1 MLTHPRHHCVRLC
14 VTAKRIFCSRQRA
27 NKRASM
33 AEPKTKYDRQL
44 RIWGEQGQTALEKAS
59 VCLLNCGP
67 TGSETLKNLVLGGV
81 GSITVIDGSKV
92 EPGDLGN
99 NFMVDESSVGKSKAK
114 CVCQFLQELN
124 DAVKAKFIEE
134 YPEVLIETNPSFF
147 SQFTLVVATQLGESS
162 MVKLDRICRE
172 ANVILIFA
180 RSYGLTG
187 LVRISLKEHTVIE
200 SKPEHFLDD
209 LRLNNPWPELKRYA
223 ETIDLD
229 VSDPVAHKHTPYVL
243 ILVKMAEEWE
253 KNHDGKLPSTRE
265 EKKEFKELIK
275 ARMTAL
281 DEDNYKEAIE
291 ASFKVFTPRG
301 ISSDL
306 QQVIEDS
313 CVEIE
318 SSSSD
323 FWVMV
328 AALKEFIE
336 NEGGG
341 EAPLEGSIPD
351 MTSSTEHYIS
361 LQKLYQAKAEAD
373 YLVIE
378 QRVRT
383 ILKKIGR
390 DPNSISKTTIK
401 SLCKNARKLKVSVC
415 RYRLVEDE
423 FNSPTVPELQKYLT
437 DEDYSVASVF
447 YVLLR
452 AVDRFAANYNSFPG
466 QFDGLMDEDISRLKT
481 TAVGLLND
489 VGCNGVTLTEDL
501 INEMCRFGAAELH
514 AVAAFI
520 GGIASQEVIKV
531 CVSSSASC
539 VGSIGETR
547 SACAEKGKKPS
558 QVVMFVGLQ
567 GSGKTTTCTKYA
579 YYHKNKGWKPA
590 LVCAD
595 TFRAG
600 AFDQL
605 KQNAAKAKVPFYG
618 SYTETDPVKIAVEGV
633 ERFKNDQSNSF
644 DLIIVDT
651 SGRHKQEAALSE
663 EMRQL
668 SEAISPDL
676 VVFVMDASI
685 GQSAFHQAQAFKQS
699 VAVGAVIV
707 TKMDGHAKGGGT
719 LSAVAA
725 TKSPVIFIGT
735 GEHTDQLEAFDVKPF
750 VRRLLGMGDLPGPA
764 NKIREAVPMDQH
776 EDILEN
782 ILQGGFTLRT
792 MQVLFQTKLKLGTP
806 SQLASMLPAEC
817 TSRLFPVGLGDD
829 QENQNQMKQFL
840 VMMDSMTAQ
849 ELDSPNLK
857 VSELRR
863 QRIARGS
870 GHEVR
875 QVEELIEA
883 CKAVS
888 KNFSKGRALLRSL
901 NSGDMRAVTRN
912 MSGNPQLLNQV
923 GGMGGLRS
931 LMNLGRL

>member
-313 CVEIE
+313 CVEID

-390 DPNSISKTTIK
+390 DPNSISKTTLK
-401 SLCKNARKLKVSVC
+401 SLCKNARKLKVC

-520 GGIASQEVIKV
+520 GGIASQEVIKL
-531 CVSSSASC
+531 
-539 VGSIGETR
+539 ITR
-547 SACAEKGKKPS
+547 
-558 QVVMFVGLQ
+558 QFVPL
-567 GSGKTTTCTKYA
+567 SGTFVFNGID
-579 YYHKNKGWKPA
+579 HK
-590 LVCAD
+590 
-595 TFRAG
+595 
-600 AFDQL
+600 
-605 KQNAAKAKVPFYG
+605 
-618 SYTETDPVKIAVEGV
+618 
-633 ERFKNDQSNSF
+633 
-644 DLIIVDT
+644 
-651 SGRHKQEAALSE
+651 
-663 EMRQL
+663 
-668 SEAISPDL
+668 
-676 VVFVMDASI
+676 
-685 GQSAFHQAQAFKQS
+685 
-699 VAVGAVIV
+699 
-707 TKMDGHAKGGGT
+707 
-719 LSAVAA
+719 
-725 TKSPVIFIGT
+725 
-735 GEHTDQLEAFDVKPF
+735 
-750 VRRLLGMGDLPGPA
+750 
-764 NKIREAVPMDQH
+764 
-776 EDILEN
+776 
-782 ILQGGFTLRT
+782 
-792 MQVLFQTKLKLGTP
+792 
-806 SQLASMLPAEC
+806 SQLL
-817 TSRLFPVGLGDD
+817 
-829 QENQNQMKQFL
+829 
-840 VMMDSMTAQ
+840 
-849 ELDSPNLK
+849 
-857 VSELRR
+857 
-863 QRIARGS
+863 
-870 GHEVR
+870 
-875 QVEELIEA
+875 
-883 CKAVS
+883 
-888 KNFSKGRALLRSL
+888 SL
-901 NSGDMRAVTRN
+901 
-912 MSGNPQLLNQV
+912 
-923 GGMGGLRS
+923 
-931 LMNLGRL
+931 